1 MSRVCEIT
9 GKRPLVGNKVSHSNN
24 KTKMRQLP
32 NLQYKR
38 LWVPELNQF
47 VRIRLSTRALR
58 SISKMGFVPFCQK
71 NGIDVISVVN
81 EALAGVE

>member
-1 MSRVCEIT
+1 MARICQLT
-9 GKRPLVGNKVSHSNN
+9 GKRPLVGNRVSHANN

-38 LWVPELNQF
+38 LWVPELNEF

-58 SISKMGFVPFCQK
+58 GISKLGFVQFCQK
-71 NGIDVISVVN
+71 NGIEIV
-81 EALAGVE
+81 

>member
-1 MSRVCEIT
+1 MSRFCTIT
-9 GKRPLVGNKVSHSNN
+9 GKGPMVGHRVSHSNI

-47 VRIRLSTRALR
+47 VRVRLSTRALR
-58 SISKMGFVPFCQK
+58 SVAKLGFVQFCQK
-71 NGIDVISVVN
+71 NGIDIVAVSADAV
-81 EALAGVE
+81 LG